1 MMKEILEKYLDMEV
15 GINIERPLRIDPA
28 KLVATRETY
37 FSVVDEY
44 KGYTHHFSYNSIVQI
59 IEHAGGI
66 DVGGLFEHKKHFNLV
81 IKVGHIPEF
90 TPV

>member
-1 MMKEILEKYLDMEV
+1 MQQILKPYLNQEV
-15 GINIERPLRIDPA
+15 GINIERPLRIDAA
-28 KLVATRETY
+28 KLIATQDSY

-44 KGYTHHFSYNSIVQI
+44 KGYTHHFSYTSIVQV
-59 IEHAGGI
+59 IENAGGI

-90 TPV
+90 TPI

>member
-1 MMKEILEKYLDMEV
+1 MKTIVNNHHGSEIGL
-15 GINIERPLRIDPA
+15 NIERPHRIDSA
-28 KLVATRETY
+28 TFQSVA
-37 FSVVDEY
+37 DEY
-44 KGYTHHFSYNSIVQI
+44 YSVIDENKGYTHHFSYLSIIQI
-59 IEHAGGI
+59 IEHPEGI